1 MKFQQRIFQGW
12 LLACGLALVV
22 VLAGCQGSV
31 TSQGASASGEAQTVE
46 KLPARLRAE
55 CGKPMVSEVL
65 ALANKARVDK
75 KLSEF
80 TCDARLSRAAR
91 LHAEDMCKRKYF
103 SHTSQD
109 GRAFHERFRAQDVE
123 FRAAGENIAQGQTTA
138 EAVHTGWMNSAG
150 HRKNILNQQ
159 FTRLGVGYAPC
170 HGAPYWVQT
179 FAG

>member
-1 MKFQQRIFQGW
+1 MESKQCLFRGW
-12 LLACGLALVV
+12 PLVLWLGLVV
-22 VLAGCQGSV
+22 VLVGCNGAVKAQGVSG
-31 TSQGASASGEAQTVE
+31 TDGATAVE
-46 KLPARLRAE
+46 RLPARLRAE

-65 ALANKARVDK
+65 ALANKARVGK
-75 KLSEF
+75 KLPEF

-91 LHAEDMCKRKYF
+91 LHAEDMCKQKYF

-109 GRAFHERFRAQDVE
+109 GRAFHERFRAEDVE

-138 EAVHTGWMNSAG
+138 ETVHTGWMNSAG
-150 HRKNILNQQ
+150 HRKNILNKQ

-170 HGAPYWVQT
+170 GGSPYWVQT